1 MAKERGPPHR
11 YSTRPASNTYRPK
24 PSGTDKYRPKWAPR
38 DNGSRPDHPR
48 SYESYRPGDDGV
60 RERREKPRQE
70 DVPSLPPV
78 RSAVTKTRHERA
90 TNPSTRIHSL
100 KNQLQKQE
108 LPGTIRQ
115 EKERELAAL
124 LFEQEQNKLK
134 QEARKNL
141 QRYHFI
147 RFVERQKSERN
158 LKKLVRQRD
167 SCNDENARKELEKQ
181 IHITEVDLNYA
192 KYAPLG
198 DKYISLFPNDH
209 TDNKDKRKRAKFQMN
224 RLDFAILDEEQ
235 QRELRSQYEQA
246 ANVVRTA
253 AGDKPPMWYQ
263 IEERMEKG
271 EAQLDLLREGKLTTG
286 KQLKTS
292 LATLG
297 GKEDARMRSTNGP
310 DLTEAKPDWLDHDGV
325 IDPAD
330 LDSDQDEDMSDGGFF
345 ER

>member
-1 MAKERGPPHR
+1 MTSDRDLTPRP
-11 YSTRPASNTYRPK
+11 STRPVSNSYRPK
-24 PSGTDKYRPKWAPR
+24 SSGTDQYRPKWAPR
-38 DNGSRPDHPR
+38 DNRSRPDQPR
-48 SYESYRPGDDGV
+48 HYESYRPGDGADG
-60 RERREKPRQE
+60 ERREESRRQ
-70 DVPSLPPV
+70 DMPSLPPM
-78 RSAVTKTRHERA
+78 RFAVTKSKRERE

-100 KNQLQKQE
+100 KNQLARGV

-134 QEARKNL
+134 QDARKNL

-147 RFVERQKSERN
+147 RFIERQKSERN
-158 LKKLVRQRD
+158 LKKLVRERD
-167 SCNDENARKELEKQ
+167 SCSDDIARRELEKQ

-209 TDNKDKRKRAKFQMN
+209 TDNKDKKKRGKFQMN
-224 RLDFAILDEEQ
+224 RLDFAVLNDE
-235 QRELRSQYEQA
+235 QRKELRSQYDQA
-246 ANVVRTA
+246 ANVVRSA
-253 AGDKPPMWYQ
+253 EGDKPPLWYQ
-263 IEERMEKG
+263 VEELMAQG
-271 EAQLDLLREGKLTTG
+271 EAQLQSLRDGKLTIG

-297 GKEDARMRSTNGP
+297 GKEDAQMRNSNGRE
-310 DLTEAKPDWLDHDGV
+310 LEKAKPDWLDDGAV

-330 LDSDQDEDMSDGGFF
+330 LDSDRDEDMSDGGFF

>member
-1 MAKERGPPHR
+1 M
-11 YSTRPASNTYRPK
+11 
-24 PSGTDKYRPKWAPR
+24 
-38 DNGSRPDHPR
+38 
-48 SYESYRPGDDGV
+48 
-60 RERREKPRQE
+60 
-70 DVPSLPPV
+70 
-78 RSAVTKTRHERA
+78 RSAVTKSKRERD

-100 KNQLQKQE
+100 KNQLAKGL

-134 QEARKNL
+134 QDARKNL

-147 RFVERQKSERN
+147 RFIERQKSERN
-158 LKKLVRQRD
+158 LKKLVRERD
-167 SCNDENARKELEKQ
+167 SCNEVNARKELEKQ

-209 TDNKDKRKRAKFQMN
+209 VDNKDKKRRGKFQMN
-224 RLDFAILDEEQ
+224 KLDFAVLNEEQ
-235 QRELRSQYEQA
+235 QKELHSQYDQA
-246 ANVVRTA
+246 ANVVRSA
-253 AGDKPPMWYQ
+253 AGDKPPLWYQ
-263 IEERMEKG
+263 VEKLMEEG
-271 EAQLDLLREGKLTTG
+271 EAQLELLREGKLTTG

-297 GKEDARMRSTNGP
+297 GKEDAQMRSTSGR
-310 DLTEAKPDWLDHDGV
+310 DMEEAKPDWLDDDGV

-330 LDSDQDEDMSDGGFF
+330 LDSDQDEDMGDGGFF